1 MSTDMNPKT
10 HGIHHITAI
19 AGDPQKNVDFYVG
32 ILGLRMVKKTVNF
45 DDLYTYHLYYGDE
58 NGSPGTIMTFFPWT
72 SKARHG
78 RVGVGQLTVTSFS
91 IPAGAMGYWIDRLN
105 KYNIDFSGPG
115 SRFEEEVL
123 TFHDPDGIELELD
136 CSATES
142 RAGWDNGQI
151 PFANSI
157 RGFYHITLSEEGYER
172 TAGLME
178 THLGFHKVNESG
190 NRLRLASGERGPGT
204 FVDILSLPDAQPG
217 IMGVGAVHHVAWRI
231 SDANSQLDIRDY
243 LLQVGYE
250 VTPVMDRFYF
260 HSIYFREPGGV
271 LFEIATD
278 PPGFTVDEEIEKLG
292 TDLKLPDWLEEKRS
306 VIEENLLPITLQGKR

>member
-1 MSTDMNPKT
+1 
-10 HGIHHITAI
+10 
-19 AGDPQKNVDFYVG
+19 
-32 ILGLRMVKKTVNF
+32 
-45 DDLYTYHLYYGDE
+45 
-58 NGSPGTIMTFFPWT
+58 
-72 SKARHG
+72 
-78 RVGVGQLTVTSFS
+78 
-91 IPAGAMGYWIDRLN
+91 
-105 KYNIDFSGPG
+105 
-115 SRFEEEVL
+115 
-123 TFHDPDGIELELD
+123 
-136 CSATES
+136 
-142 RAGWDNGQI
+142 
-151 PFANSI
+151 
-157 RGFYHITLSEEGYER
+157 
-172 TAGLME
+172 ME

-231 SDANSQLDIRDY
+231 SDANSQLSIRAY
-243 LLQVGYE
+243 LLPVGCE

-306 VIEENLLPITLQGKR
+306 VIEENLLPITLPGER